1 MAITWQVGELSNNL
15 RVVTT
20 PVPTAQSV
28 AVCIFV
34 GVGSRMEQRRVN
46 GVSHYLEHMLF
57 KGSQSRPSTLEI
69 SQAIEGA
76 GGVLNAY
83 TNRELT
89 CYWTQVPYDYAAL
102 AVDVLGDMATRPL
115 LQPEEIEKERFV
127 IFQEIRRA
135 HDQPAAWA
143 GELLSRAL
151 FGDQPIGWPIAGTE
165 ESVGAV
171 TRQDLVDHV
180 ASWYVPDNIVVAV
193 AGNIE
198 HDQVMSLAE
207 QKLGSTAHARPL
219 SFQTAAHELPEE
231 RIQVE
236 WRQTDQNNLAIGLR
250 ALPRNDPGRFTLTI
264 LNTILGRGM
273 SSRLFKEVREK
284 RGLAYSVGSSVSRH
298 YDTGELAVSAG
309 VGADRME
316 EASKVIVEEL
326 LRLTAEPAT
335 EEELTRARDYTV
347 GNFRL
352 GLETTMAL
360 TRYTGEDLLTLGRI
374 EAVDDVVARLRAV
387 TADDIQELA
396 KLLIA
401 ADRLAMS
408 AVGPQASIDVLEKA
422 LSR

>member
-1 MAITWQVGELSNNL
+1 MAITWQVGDLGNNL
-15 RVVTT
+15 RLVTT

-28 AVCIFV
+28 AVCIFI
-34 GVGSRMEQRRVN
+34 GVGSRMEDRPIN
-46 GVSHYLEHMLF
+46 GISHYLEHMLF
-57 KGSQSRPSTLEI
+57 KGSASRPSTLDI

-115 LQPEEIEKERFV
+115 LQPEEIDKERFV
-127 IFQEIRRA
+127 IFQEIRRS

-180 ASWYVPDNIVVAV
+180 ALWHVPDSVVVAV

-198 HDQVMSLAE
+198 HEQVMSLVE
-207 QKLGSTAHARPL
+207 QKLGSMGHSRPP
-219 SFQTAAHELPEE
+219 SFQPAVHELPEE

-236 WRQTDQNNLAIGLR
+236 SRQTDQNNLAIGLR
-250 ALPRNDPGRFTLTI
+250 ALARNDPGRFTLAI
-264 LNTILGRGM
+264 LNSILGRGM

-284 RGLAYSVGSSVSRH
+284 RGLAYSVGSSTSRH
-298 YDTGELAVSAG
+298 YDTGALAVSAG
-309 VGADRME
+309 VGADKIE
-316 EASKVIVEEL
+316 EACKVIVDEL
-326 LRLTAEPAT
+326 LKLTAEPVPDD
-335 EEELTRARDYTV
+335 ELTRARDYTV

-360 TRYTGEDLLTLGRI
+360 AQYTGEDLLTLGKI
-374 EAVDDVVARLRAV
+374 EDVDDVVARLRSV
-387 TADDIQELA
+387 TPDDIKEMA
-396 KLLIA
+396 KRLIA
-401 ADRLAMS
+401 VDRIAMS
-408 AVGPQASIDVLEKA
+408 AVGPQASTDVLGKA